1 MPNAIFMI
9 FDSGLHIRIWTS
21 SSLGQGLKA
30 DPMGTS
36 AHASREHCS
45 HFGRVLKWGI
55 RNGRCPRVGCSQ
67 PETLSHIFGEC
78 SFLPILWAWLEH
90 VGGKILCRPIS
101 LTRSCVLYSTG
112 LDNRRDSL
120 LVLFLISVVKW
131 LVWCSRCETM
141 FDGSRVDTD
150 QVLRR
155 TRAAVRDRIK
165 LDFVRLNLTEF
176 RTTWCVRDILCD
188 VVDDHLVIHDF

>member
-1 MPNAIFMI
+1 MFPTRNTQPRFGGIHF
-9 FDSGLHIRIWTS
+9 H
-21 SSLGQGLKA
+21 
-30 DPMGTS
+30 
-36 AHASREHCS
+36 AH
-45 HFGRVLKWGI
+45 F
-55 RNGRCPRVGCSQ
+55 VGMVGACR
-67 PETLSHIFGEC
+67 GE
-78 SFLPILWAWLEH
+78 
-90 VGGKILCRPIS
+90 ILCRPIS
-101 LTRSCVLYSTG
+101 LTQSCVLYSTG

-120 LVLFLISVVKW
+120 LVLFLISAVKW
-131 LVWCSRCETM
+131 LVWCSRCQTM

-176 RTTWCVRDILCD
+176 RTTWCVRGILCD